1 MDNVHDF
8 ALRMALVEEP
18 DHFPCGSIGQPVT
31 DHNYID
37 GVWIV
42 RRLQRLFFRRDGNHF
57 VAGGFQG
64 PLAQERQL
72 LVRSED
78 KNFHRGSSLPVL
90 KSSLRRISKPT
101 KVGSAISDGSN
112 AALHRRYCCEP
123 IKFRSTATSD
133 SMAVFRLGSMSG
145 AKNGEWF
152 DGR

>member
-64 PLAQERQL
+64 PLAQERQFSSWVFPASPEIVL
-72 LVRSED
+72 AED
-78 KNFHRGSSLPVL
+78 IKTNEGWQRNF
-90 KSSLRRISKPT
+90 
-101 KVGSAISDGSN
+101 
-112 AALHRRYCCEP
+112 
-123 IKFRSTATSD
+123 
-133 SMAVFRLGSMSG
+133 
-145 AKNGEWF
+145 
-152 DGR
+152 